1 MVQSHTE
8 QDVLKCEAKWAL
20 RRTAVSKA
28 NGCNGIPAEL
38 FRTLKDDTIKV
49 LHSICQQI
57 YKTHK
62 WTQNWKSQSSSQF
75 PRETVLKNVQTTG
88 QLHSSPILERLCSKS
103 SKLGL
108 SIR

>member
-1 MVQSHTE
+1 MVSHPE
-8 QDVLKCEAKWAL
+8 PDILVCEVKWAL
-20 RRTAVSKA
+20 GSPAVNKA
-28 NGCNGIPAEL
+28 SGCNGIPAEL
-38 FRTLKDDTIKV
+38 FKTLKDDTIKV

-75 PRETVLKNVQTTG
+75 PRKTVLKNVQTIG